1 MIPTRVHHGAHRLL
15 PTGSAGL
22 LPDCRAL
29 EPTPPLSPPRPAN
42 PRRRWPA
49 RLTALVCA
57 AALACPAALPPALA
71 QNRLPTLG
79 DPASEDFSI
88 ATERQLG
95 EAIMRE
101 IRADPDYID
110 DPVLL
115 EYLQALFQPLVA
127 QARVR
132 GNIGPDVDAR
142 LAWEPFLVRD
152 RSVNAFALPG
162 GFIGVHLGLIAMTAS
177 RDELASVLAHEL
189 SHITQR
195 HIARSI
201 ANSKRQSLLSLATMV
216 VGLLAASRAGS
227 SGIDAANAAIV
238 GSQALAVQGQLNFSR
253 DMEREADRVGFALLS
268 GAGYA
273 PGGMAAMFEKLDQS
287 SRLNDSGGFPYLR
300 SHPLTSERIGEARAR
315 LGTADPSRPGA
326 PDPSRPGASAPSQ
339 SVVALGTVPITPLEH
354 SAAQA
359 RSRVMMDARFDALRR
374 WQALDA
380 DHLASSAAD
389 KLLSAYESALASTLL
404 RDWARADASIATAFS
419 LVRGAPAA
427 AAAPGASDPKEGN
440 GPRGDARAER
450 AVTLLQVQSLL
461 ARGAVARAIQA
472 LEPIATD
479 GSRPVLLLA
488 TQAALAAAAAA
499 APTRAAA
506 AEALRQRAA
515 ELQTWVALNPRDS
528 LAWTALSQVEERLAQ
543 PLRAIR
549 ADAEARVALGDLSGA
564 ADRLRAGQR
573 RARSGGAVDFIDV
586 SVIDARLRDIELQR
600 KRNEVDEKALK

>member
-1 MIPTRVHHGAHRLL
+1 MARLL
-15 PTGSAGL
+15 TAS
-22 LPDCRAL
+22 
-29 EPTPPLSPPRPAN
+29 PLSPLRTAYL
-42 PRRRWPA
+42 RRRWPA

-57 AALACPAALPPALA
+57 AALACSAALPPASA

-95 EAIMRE
+95 DAIMRE

-132 GNIGPDVDAR
+132 GNIGPDVDSR

-201 ANSKRQSLLSLATMV
+201 ANSKRQSLLSLAAMV

-227 SGIDAANAAIV
+227 SSIDAANAAVV

-315 LGTADPSRPGA
+315 LGTPSDPARTATADPLPLGA
-326 PDPSRPGASAPSQ
+326 PAP
-339 SVVALGTVPITPLEH
+339 VATAMGPLEH
-354 SAAQA
+354 TAAQA
-359 RSRVMMDARFDALRR
+359 RSRVMMEARFDALRR
-374 WQALDA
+374 WQALDG
-380 DHLASSAAD
+380 DRVSSSVAD

-404 RDWARADASIATAFS
+404 RDWARADVSLATAFS
-419 LVRGAPAA
+419 LV
-427 AAAPGASDPKEGN
+427 
-440 GPRGDARAER
+440 RGDARAER

-461 ARGAVARAIQA
+461 ARGAVEKAVHA

-488 TQAALAAAAAA
+488 TQATLAAAAVSS
-499 APTRAAA
+499 PPPAAA
-506 AEALRQRAA
+506 AETLRQRAA

-528 LAWTALSQVEERLAQ
+528 LAWTALSQVEERLAR

-586 SVIDARLRDIELQR
+586 SVIDARLRDVELQR
-600 KRNEVDEKALK
+600 KKNEVDEKALK

>member
-1 MIPTRVHHGAHRLL
+1 M
-15 PTGSAGL
+15 S
-22 LPDCRAL
+22 
-29 EPTPPLSPPRPAN
+29 PLRPAN

-227 SGIDAANAAIV
+227 SSIDAANAAIV

-315 LGTADPSRPGA
+315 LGTADPSRLGMA
-326 PDPSRPGASAPSQ
+326 DPSRLGTADPSRLGTADPSQ
-339 SVVALGTVPITPLEH
+339 PAVAIGTVPITPLEH
-354 SAAQA
+354 TAVQA

-380 DHLASSAAD
+380 DHVASSAAE
-389 KLLSAYESALASTLL
+389 KLLNAYESALASTLL
-404 RDWARADASIATAFS
+404 RDWARADVSIATAFS
-419 LVRGAPAA
+419 LVRAAHSA
-427 AAAPGASDPKEGN
+427 AAAPDTSDPKEGN

-488 TQAALAAAAAA
+488 TQATLAAAAAA
-499 APTRAAA
+499 APTPAAA
-506 AEALRQRAA
+506 AETLRQRAA

-600 KRNEVDEKALK
+600 KKNEVDEKALK